1 MNCFTLLIS
10 FNNRYGFK
18 MSNTI
23 IEKSKNYDSIWS
35 IVQHDLKDDFKSI
48 IWNSWVKPLNFI
60 EYLNFTLT
68 IETPSELVKNRIDNQ
83 YYDQIFLRAKRV
95 FPGLIKIKF
104 TVQKDQRLIQTISKQ
119 KLKDKNETLSSI
131 SFTDNSSRI
140 LNANYTFDNFIVD
153 KSNELAFFSAKRIGQ
168 EFNPDYNPFF
178 IYGNVGIGKT
188 HLLNAIAWNL
198 KKHNKKKFIYISAER
213 FMYQFI
219 KSLKFNET
227 IRFKDQFRSIDVL
240 MIDDLQFIG
249 GKKSTQ
255 EEFFH
260 LLNDLIDNK
269 KQVIIT
275 ADKSPSKI
283 ENLDY
288 KIRSRL
294 SGGLVVDILPTTF
307 ELRKKI
313 VKNKILEKNLNL
325 ERDIITFLAENIF
338 SSVRELEGALNKILL
353 YSDVTKS
360 KLNLKNAKSVL
371 ADYLNKTSKKITIKD
386 IQLEVSKYYDLQ
398 FHELCS
404 KNRSRYISMPRQI
417 AMFLSK
423 KLTDASYPEI
433 GKLFGGKDH
442 ATVIHGVNKI
452 KVSSETDVK
461 VQQDLDNIT
470 LKLKSY

>member
-1 MNCFTLLIS
+1 
-10 FNNRYGFK
+10 
-18 MSNTI
+18 MSEQI
-23 IEKSKNYDSIWS
+23 IENSKNDEVTWS
-35 IVQHDLKDDFKSI
+35 IVQNDLKDDFKSI
-48 IWNSWVKPLNFI
+48 IWNSWVKPLIFI
-60 EYLNFTLT
+60 EYINFTLT

-83 YYDQIFLRAKRV
+83 YYDQIFFRAKRV
-95 FPGLIKIKF
+95 FIGLNKIRF
-104 TVQKDQRLIQTISKQ
+104 IVQKDKTLHKTKNKQ
-119 KLKDKNETLSSI
+119 KLDDENQTLSSI
-131 SFTDNSSRI
+131 SFTDNTSKT
-140 LNANYTFDNFIVD
+140 LNKNYTFENFIVD
-153 KSNELAFFSAKRIGQ
+153 KSNELAYFSAQRVWQ
-168 EFNPDYNPFF
+168 EFNIDYNPFF

-219 KSLKFNET
+219 KSLKLNET

-240 MIDDLQFIG
+240 MIDDLQFIA

-260 LLNDLIDNK
+260 LLNDLMDIK

-275 ADKSPSKI
+275 ADKSPSNIKS
-283 ENLDY
+283 LDY

-313 VKNKILEKNLNL
+313 IRNKISSKNINL
-325 ERDIITFLAENIF
+325 ERDIITFLADNIF
-338 SSVRELEGALNKILL
+338 SSVRELEGAINKIML
-353 YSDVTKS
+353 YSDITKT
-360 KLNLKNAKSVL
+360 KLNISNAQTIL
-371 ADYLNKTSKKITIKD
+371 ADYLNKTHKKITIKD
-386 IQLEVSKYYDLQ
+386 IQLEVSKYYNLQ

-404 KNRSRYISMPRQI
+404 KNRSRYISKPRQI

-423 KLTDASYPEI
+423 KFTDASYPEI

-452 KVSSETDVK
+452 KVISETDRKVK
-461 VQQDLDNIT
+461 QDLDNII
-470 LKLKSY
+470 LSLNVD

>member
-1 MNCFTLLIS
+1 MT
-10 FNNRYGFK
+10 K
-18 MSNTI
+18 EI
-23 IEKSKNYDSIWS
+23 IENSKNDDVTWS

-48 IWNSWVKPLNFI
+48 IWNSWIKPLI
-60 EYLNFTLT
+60 YVDYSNFTLT
-68 IETPSELVKNRIDNQ
+68 VETPSDLVKNRIENQ
-83 YYDQIFLRAKRV
+83 YYDQIFFRAKRV
-95 FPGLIKIKF
+95 FIGLNKIRF
-104 TVQKDQRLIQTISKQ
+104 IVQKDKRAVQSKNKQRSQVENQ
-119 KLKDKNETLSSI
+119 TLSSI
-131 SFTDNSSRI
+131 SFTDNTSKT
-140 LNANYTFDNFIVD
+140 LNKNYTFENFVVD
-153 KSNELAFFSAKRIGQ
+153 KSNELAYFSAQRVGQ
-168 EFNPDYNPFF
+168 EFNTDYNPFF

-188 HLLNAIAWNL
+188 HLLNAIAWNI
-198 KKHNKKKFIYISAER
+198 KKYNKKKFIYISAER

-219 KSLKFNET
+219 KSLKMNET

-240 MIDDLQFIG
+240 MIDDLQFIS

-275 ADKSPSKI
+275 ADKSPSNIK
-283 ENLDY
+283 NLDY

-313 VKNKILEKNLNL
+313 IRNKVFVKNVSL
-325 ERDIITFLAENIF
+325 ERDIINFLAENIF
-338 SSVRELEGALNKILL
+338 SSVRELEGAINKIML
-353 YSDVTKS
+353 YSDLTKS
-360 KLNLKNAKSVL
+360 KLDLTNAKNIL
-371 ADYLNKTSKKITIKD
+371 DDYLNKTHKKITIKD
-386 IQLEVSKYYDLQ
+386 IQLEVSKYFNLQ

-404 KNRSRYISMPRQI
+404 KNRSRYISKPRQI

-423 KLTDASYPEI
+423 ELTDCSYPEI

-452 KVSSETDVK
+452 KVLSETDRKVK
-461 VQQDLDNIT
+461 QDLDNIILS
-470 LKLKSY
+470 LKAD

>member
-1 MNCFTLLIS
+1 MTNE
-10 FNNRYGFK
+10 
-18 MSNTI
+18 I
-23 IEKSKNYDSIWS
+23 IQNSKNDEKAWS

-48 IWNSWVKPLNFI
+48 IWNSWVKPLIFI

-68 IETPSELVKNRIDNQ
+68 IKTPSELVKNRIDNQ
-83 YYDQIFLRAKRV
+83 YYDQIFFRAKRV
-95 FPGLIKIKF
+95 FIGLNKIRF
-104 TVQKDQRLIQTISKQ
+104 SVH
-119 KLKDKNETLSSI
+119 KDKKFIQKINKKNSEVENKTLSSI
-131 SFTDNSSRI
+131 SFTDNSSKI
-140 LNANYTFDNFIVD
+140 LNKNYTFEKFIID
-153 KSNELAFFSAKRIGQ
+153 QSNELAFFSAQRVGQ
-168 EFNPDYNPFF
+168 EFNIDYNPLF
-178 IYGNVGIGKT
+178 IHGKVGIGKT
-188 HLLNAIAWNL
+188 HLLNSIAWNI
-198 KKHNKKKFIYISAER
+198 KKINKKKFIYISAER

-219 KSLKFNET
+219 KSLKMNET

-260 LLNDLIDNK
+260 LLNDLIDSK

-283 ENLDY
+283 KDLDY

-294 SGGLVVDILPTTF
+294 SGGLVVDILPTTL

-313 VKNKILEKNLNL
+313 IRNKISSKNVNL
-325 ERDIITFLAENIF
+325 ERDIVTFLAENIS
-338 SSVRELEGALNKILL
+338 SSVRELEGAINKMML
-353 YSDVTKS
+353 YSDITKS
-360 KLNLKNAKSVL
+360 KLNMKNAQIIL
-371 ADYLNKTSKKITIKD
+371 ADYLNKNEKKITVKD
-386 IQLEVSKYYDLQ
+386 IQLEVSKYYNLQ

-404 KNRSRYISMPRQI
+404 KNRSRHISKPRQI

-423 KLTDASYPEI
+423 YLTDSSYPEI

-452 KVSSETDVK
+452 KLSSETDK
-461 VQQDLDNIT
+461 LIKQDLDNII
-470 LKLKSY
+470 LCLKSD

>member
-1 MNCFTLLIS
+1 
-10 FNNRYGFK
+10 
-18 MSNTI
+18 MS
-23 IEKSKNYDSIWS
+23 EKKNENLKNDDVSWA
-35 IVQHDLKDDFKSI
+35 IVQNDLKDDFKSI
-48 IWNSWVKPLNFI
+48 IWNSWVKPLIFVEYTNFI
-60 EYLNFTLT
+60 LI

-83 YYDQIFLRAKRV
+83 YYDQIFFRAKRV
-95 FPGLIKIKF
+95 FIGLNKIRF
-104 TVQKDQRLIQTISKQ
+104 TVQKDKKLIHKTIKQ
-119 KLKDKNETLSSI
+119 KAEDQNQTLSSI
-131 SFTDNSSRI
+131 SFTDNTSKI
-140 LNANYTFDNFIVD
+140 LNKEYTFEKFIVYQ
-153 KSNELAFFSAKRIGQ
+153 SNELAYFSAQRVGK
-168 EFNPDYNPFF
+168 EFNVDYNPFI

-188 HLLNAIAWNL
+188 HLLNSIAWNMQ
-198 KKHNKKKFIYISAER
+198 KNDNKKFIYISAER

-219 KSLKFNET
+219 KSLKMNET

-240 MIDDLQFIG
+240 MIDDLQFIS

-275 ADKSPSKI
+275 ADKSPSNIK
-283 ENLDY
+283 NLDY

-313 VKNKILEKNLNL
+313 IRNKVITKNVNL
-325 ERDIITFLAENIF
+325 ERDVITFLAENIF
-338 SSVRELEGALNKILL
+338 SSVRELEGALNKIML
-353 YSDVTKS
+353 YSDITKTE
-360 KLNLKNAKSVL
+360 LNLKNTQTIL
-371 ADYLNKTSKKITIKD
+371 TDYINKNHKKITVKD
-386 IQLEVSKYYDLQ
+386 IQLEVSKYYNLQ

-404 KNRSRYISMPRQI
+404 KNRSRYISKPRQI

-423 KLTDASYPEI
+423 QLTDSSYPEI

-452 KVSSETDVK
+452 KVLSETDRKVK
-461 VQQDLDNIT
+461 QDLDNIISS
-470 LKLKSY
+470 LKVD

>member
-1 MNCFTLLIS
+1 MSKKIVKNANNGEIS
-10 FNNRYGFK
+10 
-18 MSNTI
+18 
-23 IEKSKNYDSIWS
+23 WS
-35 IVQHDLKDDFKSI
+35 TVKHDLKDDFKSI
-48 IWNSWVKPLNFI
+48 IWNSWVKPLIFK

-68 IETPSELVKNRIDNQ
+68 IETPSGLVKNRIDNQ

-95 FPGLIKIKF
+95 FVGLNKIKF
-104 TVQKDQRLIQTISKQ
+104 TIQKDKSFVQKINKEKSDEEDQ
-119 KLKDKNETLSSI
+119 TLSSI
-131 SFTDNSSRI
+131 SFTNNTTKI
-140 LNANYTFDNFIVD
+140 LNKNYTFENFILD
-153 KSNELAFFSAKRIGQ
+153 KSNELAYFSAQRVGQ
-168 EFNPDYNPFF
+168 EFNIDYNPFY

-188 HLLNAIAWNL
+188 HLLNAIAWNI
-198 KKHNKKKFIYISAER
+198 KEHNKKRFIYISAER

-219 KSLKFNET
+219 KSLKMNET

-240 MIDDLQFIG
+240 LIDDIQFIA

-275 ADKSPSKI
+275 ADKSPSNIK
-283 ENLDY
+283 NLDY
-288 KIRSRL
+288 KIKSRL

-313 VKNKILEKNLNL
+313 IRNKVFSKNVNL
-325 ERDIITFLAENIF
+325 ERDIITFLANNIF
-338 SSVRELEGALNKILL
+338 SSVRELEGAINKIML
-353 YSDVTKS
+353 YSDVTKT
-360 KLNLKNAKSVL
+360 KLNISNAQTIL
-371 ADYLNKTSKKITIKD
+371 ADYLNKTDKKITVKD
-386 IQLEVSKYYDLQ
+386 IQLEVSKYYNLQ

-404 KNRSRYISMPRQI
+404 KNRSRYISKPRQI

-423 KLTDASYPEI
+423 QLTDASYLEI

-452 KVSSETDVK
+452 KAFCEADIKVK
-461 VQQDLDNIT
+461 QDLDNIILS
-470 LKLKSY
+470 LKAN

>member
-1 MNCFTLLIS
+1 MSKEIVKNANNGEIS
-10 FNNRYGFK
+10 
-18 MSNTI
+18 
-23 IEKSKNYDSIWS
+23 WS
-35 IVQHDLKDDFKSI
+35 VVKHDLKDDFKSI
-48 IWNSWVKPLNFI
+48 IWNSWVKPLIFK

-68 IETPSELVKNRIDNQ
+68 IETPSGLVKNRIDNQ

-95 FPGLIKIKF
+95 FVGLNKIKF
-104 TVQKDQRLIQTISKQ
+104 TIQKDESFVQKIN
-119 KLKDKNETLSSI
+119 KDKSDEEDQTLSSI
-131 SFTDNSSRI
+131 SFTNNTTKI
-140 LNANYTFDNFIVD
+140 LNKNYTFENFILD
-153 KSNELAFFSAKRIGQ
+153 KSNELAYFSARRIGQ
-168 EFNPDYNPFF
+168 EFNIDYNPFY

-188 HLLNAIAWNL
+188 HLLNAIAWNI
-198 KKHNKKKFIYISAER
+198 KEHNKKRFIYISAER

-219 KSLKFNET
+219 KSLKMNET

-240 MIDDLQFIG
+240 LIDDIQFIA

-275 ADKSPSKI
+275 ADKSPSNIK
-283 ENLDY
+283 NLDY
-288 KIRSRL
+288 KIKSRL

-313 VKNKILEKNLNL
+313 IRNKVFSKNVNL
-325 ERDIITFLAENIF
+325 ERDIITFLANNIF
-338 SSVRELEGALNKILL
+338 SSVRELEGAINKIML
-353 YSDVTKS
+353 YSDVTKT
-360 KLNLKNAKSVL
+360 KLNISNAQTIL
-371 ADYLNKTSKKITIKD
+371 ADYLNKTHKKITVKD
-386 IQLEVSKYYDLQ
+386 IQLEVSKYYNLQ

-404 KNRSRYISMPRQI
+404 KNRSRYISKPRQI

-423 KLTDASYPEI
+423 QLTDASYPEI

-452 KVSSETDVK
+452 KAFCEADTKVK
-461 VQQDLDNIT
+461 QDLDNIILS
-470 LKLKSY
+470 LKAN

>member
-1 MNCFTLLIS
+1 
-10 FNNRYGFK
+10 
-18 MSNTI
+18 MSKKIVEN
-23 IEKSKNYDSIWS
+23 SKNYEMSWS
-35 IVQHDLKDDFKSI
+35 IVKDDLKDDFKSI
-48 IWNSWVKPLNFI
+48 IWNSWIKPLIFT

-68 IETPSELVKNRIDNQ
+68 IETPSTLVKNRIDNQ

-95 FPGLIKIKF
+95 FLGLTKIKF
-104 TVQKDQRLIQTISKQ
+104 KVQKDKNFIQKT
-119 KLKDKNETLSSI
+119 NELSTNDENKTLSSI
-131 SFTDNSSRI
+131 SFTDNTSKI
-140 LNANYTFDNFIVD
+140 LNKNYTFENFILD
-153 KSNELAFFSAKRIGQ
+153 KSNELAYFSAQRIGQ
-168 EFNPDYNPFF
+168 EFNIDYNPFI

-188 HLLNAIAWNL
+188 HLLNAIAWNI
-198 KKHNKKKFIYISAER
+198 KKNNKKRFIYISAER

-219 KSLKFNET
+219 KSLKMNET
-227 IRFKDQFRSIDVL
+227 IHFKDQFRSIDVL
-240 MIDDLQFIG
+240 MVDDLQFIA

-275 ADKSPSKI
+275 SDKSPSNIK
-283 ENLDY
+283 NLDY

-313 VKNKILEKNLNL
+313 IKNKVLSKNVNL
-325 ERDIITFLAENIF
+325 DRDIITFLADNIF
-338 SSVRELEGALNKILL
+338 SSVRELEGAINKIML
-353 YSDVTKS
+353 YSDITKTE
-360 KLNLKNAKSVL
+360 LNISNAQTILS
-371 ADYLNKTSKKITIKD
+371 DYLNKTHKKITIKD
-386 IQLEVSKYYDLQ
+386 IQLEVSKYYNLQ

-404 KNRSRYISMPRQI
+404 KNRSRYISKPRQI

-423 KLTDASYPEI
+423 QLTDASYPEI

-452 KVSSETDVK
+452 KVSSENDRKVK
-461 VQQDLDNIT
+461 QDLDNIT
-470 LKLKSY
+470 LSLKED